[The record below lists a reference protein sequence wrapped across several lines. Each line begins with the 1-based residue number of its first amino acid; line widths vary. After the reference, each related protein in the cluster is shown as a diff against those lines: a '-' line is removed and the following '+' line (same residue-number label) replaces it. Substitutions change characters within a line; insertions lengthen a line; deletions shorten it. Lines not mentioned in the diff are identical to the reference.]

1 MSINAS
7 LKPNLPVRVFAW
19 CAIVFLLAPI
29 PIIILV
35 SFSSAQ
41 YLTFPPPGLS
51 LQWYERFLGSSQW
64 LESIWVSL
72 QVAVFSAILTMVL
85 ATMAAIPMVRAEFSR
100 KSIIYGVLLAPMI
113 IPVIITAIALYFVF
127 SQAGL
132 TGTVLAITIGH
143 TIVVLPI
150 AFVVLSSTLQGLDP
164 RLERAAISLGAS
176 PLVAFYRIT
185 FPLLMPAILSAG
197 LFSFLTSFD
206 ELIIPLFL
214 GGPTTQTLAVR
225 IWNSVVME
233 IEPTISAVAV
243 FLIGMTIIVMCLA
256 AVFTRAVQ
264 RAGTGGSDPEK
275 SNA

>member
-7 LKPNLPVRVFAW
+7 IKPNPAVRVLAW
-19 CAIVFLLAPI
+19 CAIAFLIAPI

-51 LQWYERFLGSSQW
+51 LQWYERFLGSSEWVQ
-64 LESIWVSL
+64 SIWISL

-85 ATMAAIPMVRAEFSR
+85 ATMAAIPMVRADFGR
-100 KSIIYGVLLAPMI
+100 KSIIYAILLAPMI
-113 IPVIITAIALYFVF
+113 IPVIITAIAMYFVF
-127 SQAGL
+127 AQAGL

-164 RLERAAISLGAS
+164 RLERAAISLGAT
-176 PLVAFYRIT
+176 PLVAFYKIT
-185 FPLLMPAILSAG
+185 LPLLAPGILTAG
-197 LFSFLTSFD
+197 LFAFLTSFD

-243 FLIGMTIIVMCLA
+243 FLIGTTVLVMVLA
-256 AVFTRAVQ
+256 ALVSRAFQ
-264 RAGTGGSDPEK
+264 RK
-275 SNA
+275 SSSSSHQEASHA

>member
-1 MSINAS
+1 MSVSAS
-7 LKPNLPVRVFAW
+7 VKPNLIVRIAAW
-19 CAIVFLLAPI
+19 CVVVFLMAPI

-41 YLTFPPPGLS
+41 YLTFPPPGFS
-51 LQWYERFLGSSQW
+51 LQWYERFLGSNEWAQ
-64 LESIWVSL
+64 SIWVSL

-85 ATMAAIPMVRAEFSR
+85 ATMAAIPMVRANFSR
-100 KSIIYGVLLAPMI
+100 KSIVYAVLLAPMI

-127 SQAGL
+127 AQMGL
-132 TGTVLAITIGH
+132 NGTVLAITIGH

-164 RLERAAISLGAS
+164 RLEKAAISLGAS
-176 PLVAFYRIT
+176 PLAAFYHIT
-185 FPLLMPAILSAG
+185 LPLLMPGILSAG

-214 GGPTTQTLAVR
+214 GGPATQTLAVR

-233 IEPTISAVAV
+233 IEPTISAVSV
-243 FLIGMTIIVMCLA
+243 FLIAMTMVVMVLA
-256 AVFTRAVQ
+256 SLLKRAF
-264 RAGTGGSDPEK
+264 RWSGSGRSQQETPH
-275 SNA
+275 A

>member
-1 MSINAS
+1 MSVNSPI
-7 LKPNLPVRVFAW
+7 KPNLVVRIVAW
-19 CAIVFLLAPI
+19 AGIAFLMAPI

-51 LQWYERFLGSSQW
+51 LQWYERFLGSNEWVQ
-64 LESIWVSL
+64 SIWVSL
-72 QVAVFSAILTMVL
+72 QVAMYSAILTMVL

-100 KSIIYGVLLAPMI
+100 KSIIYAILLAPMI

-127 SQAGL
+127 AQFGL

-176 PLVAFYRIT
+176 PFVAFYKIT
-185 FPLLMPAILSAG
+185 LPLLAPGILSAG

-243 FLIGMTIIVMCLA
+243 FLIAMTIVVMILA
-256 AVFTRAVQ
+256 AVVRRVFQIT
-264 RAGTGGSDPEK
+264 GTGSSDQEK
-275 SNA
+275 SHA

>member
-1 MSINAS
+1 MSVSAS
-7 LKPNLPVRVFAW
+7 VKPNLIVRIAAW
-19 CAIVFLLAPI
+19 CVVVFLMAPI

-41 YLTFPPPGLS
+41 YLTFPPPGFS
-51 LQWYERFLGSSQW
+51 LQWYERFLGSNEWAQ
-64 LESIWVSL
+64 SIWVSL

-85 ATMAAIPMVRAEFSR
+85 ATMAAIPMVRANFSR
-100 KSIIYGVLLAPMI
+100 KSIVYAVLLAPMI

-127 SQAGL
+127 AQMGL
-132 TGTVLAITIGH
+132 NGTVLAITIGH

-164 RLERAAISLGAS
+164 RLEKAAISLGAS
-176 PLVAFYRIT
+176 PLAAFYHIT
-185 FPLLMPAILSAG
+185 LPLLMPGILSAG

-214 GGPTTQTLAVR
+214 GGPATQTLAVR

-233 IEPTISAVAV
+233 IEPTISAVSV
-243 FLIGMTIIVMCLA
+243 FLIAMTIVVMVLA
-256 AVFTRAVQ
+256 SLLKRAF
-264 RAGTGGSDPEK
+264 RWSGSGRSQQEPPH
-275 SNA
+275 A

>member
-1 MSINAS
+1 MSVSAS
-7 LKPNLPVRVFAW
+7 VKPNLIVRIAAW
-19 CAIVFLLAPI
+19 CVVVFLMAPI

-41 YLTFPPPGLS
+41 YLTFPPPGFS
-51 LQWYERFLGSSQW
+51 LQWYERFLGSNEWAQ
-64 LESIWVSL
+64 SIWVSL

-85 ATMAAIPMVRAEFSR
+85 ATMAAIPMVRANFSR
-100 KSIIYGVLLAPMI
+100 KSIVYAVLLAPMI

-127 SQAGL
+127 AQMGL
-132 TGTVLAITIGH
+132 NGTVLAITIGH

-164 RLERAAISLGAS
+164 RLEKAAISLGAS
-176 PLVAFYRIT
+176 PLAAFYHIT
-185 FPLLMPAILSAG
+185 LPLLMPGILSAG

-214 GGPTTQTLAVR
+214 GGPATQTLAVR

-233 IEPTISAVAV
+233 IEPTISAVSV
-243 FLIGMTIIVMCLA
+243 VLIAMTIVVMVLA
-256 AVFTRAVQ
+256 SLLKRAF
-264 RAGTGGSDPEK
+264 RWSGSGRSQQETPH
-275 SNA
+275 A

>member
-1 MSINAS
+1 MSINS
-7 LKPNLPVRVFAW
+7 SIKPNLAVRIFAW
-19 CAIVFLLAPI
+19 SAIAFLMAPI

-51 LQWYERFLGSSQW
+51 LQWYERFLGSSEWVQ
-64 LESIWVSL
+64 SIWVSL

-100 KSIIYGVLLAPMI
+100 KSIIYAILLAPMI

-127 SQAGL
+127 AQVGL

-176 PLVAFYRIT
+176 PFVAFYKIT
-185 FPLLMPAILSAG
+185 LPLLAPGILSAG

-243 FLIGMTIIVMCLA
+243 FLIAMTVVVMALA
-256 AVFTRAVQ
+256 ALVARVFQV
-264 RAGTGGSDPEK
+264 AGSGSKDQEK
-275 SNA
+275 SHA

>member
-1 MSINAS
+1 M
-7 LKPNLPVRVFAW
+7 
-19 CAIVFLLAPI
+19 API

-41 YLTFPPPGLS
+41 YLTFPPPGFS
-51 LQWYERFLGSSQW
+51 LQWYERFLGSNEWAQ
-64 LESIWVSL
+64 SIWVSL

-85 ATMAAIPMVRAEFSR
+85 ATMAAIPMVRANFSR
-100 KSIIYGVLLAPMI
+100 KSIVYAVLLAPMI

-127 SQAGL
+127 AQMGL
-132 TGTVLAITIGH
+132 NGTVLAITIGH

-164 RLERAAISLGAS
+164 RLEKAAISLGAS
-176 PLVAFYRIT
+176 PLAAFYHIT
-185 FPLLMPAILSAG
+185 LPLLMPGILSAG

-214 GGPTTQTLAVR
+214 GGPATQTLAVR

-233 IEPTISAVAV
+233 IEPTISAVSV
-243 FLIGMTIIVMCLA
+243 FLIAMTIVVMVLA
-256 AVFTRAVQ
+256 SLLKRAF
-264 RAGTGGSDPEK
+264 RWSGSGRSQQETPH
-275 SNA
+275 A

>member
-1 MSINAS
+1 MDATVSR
-7 LKPNLPVRVFAW
+7 KPNLPVRIVAW
-19 CAIVFLLAPI
+19 CAIAFLMAPI

-41 YLTFPPPGLS
+41 YLTFPPPGFS
-51 LQWYERFLGSSQW
+51 LQWYERFLGSNEWVQ
-64 LESIWVSL
+64 SIWVSL
-72 QVAVFSAILTMVL
+72 QVAMFSAVLTMVL

-100 KSIIYGVLLAPMI
+100 KSVIYAVLLAPMI

-127 SQAGL
+127 TKIGL
-132 TGTVLAITIGH
+132 NGTVLAITIGH

-164 RLERAAISLGAS
+164 RLEKAAISLGAS
-176 PLVAFYRIT
+176 PFVAFYKIT
-185 FPLLMPAILSAG
+185 LPLLMPGILSAG

-233 IEPTISAVAV
+233 IEPTISAVSV
-243 FLIGMTIIVMCLA
+243 FLIGMTIAVMVLA
-256 AVFTRAVQ
+256 TLLKRAF
-264 RAGTGGSDPEK
+264 RWTGSGSPHQEN
-275 SNA
+275 SHA

>member
-1 MSINAS
+1 MSVSAS
-7 LKPNLPVRVFAW
+7 VKPNLIVRIAAW
-19 CAIVFLLAPI
+19 CVVVFLMAPI

-41 YLTFPPPGLS
+41 YLTFPPPGFS
-51 LQWYERFLGSSQW
+51 LQWYERFLGSNEWAQ
-64 LESIWVSL
+64 SIWVSL

-85 ATMAAIPMVRAEFSR
+85 ATMAAIPMVRANFSR
-100 KSIIYGVLLAPMI
+100 KSIVYAVLLAPMI

-127 SQAGL
+127 AQMGL
-132 TGTVLAITIGH
+132 NGTVLAITIGH

-164 RLERAAISLGAS
+164 RLEKAAISLGAS
-176 PLVAFYRIT
+176 PLAAFYHIT
-185 FPLLMPAILSAG
+185 LPLLMPGILSAG

-214 GGPTTQTLAVR
+214 GGPATQTLAVR

-233 IEPTISAVAV
+233 IEPTISAVSV
-243 FLIGMTIIVMCLA
+243 FLIAMTIVVMVLA
-256 AVFTRAVQ
+256 SLLKRAF
-264 RAGTGGSDPEK
+264 RWSGSGRSQQETPH
-275 SNA
+275 A